1 MKNIMNICLLLL
13 FSACSSNRVVLDYLE
28 KEMRGNQ
35 KLSEYILIKEKE
47 KQEKAFTIMRGVGIL
62 KDDKT
67 SVFSGTKFFTNNEM
81 KQIEKQVI
89 RNNDIDEW
97 KKSDFKNISFI
108 IKSNKNDS
116 IFYLKN
122 YISEKKT
129 TYFYS
134 FSEPFFL
141 KNKKLAFFLITKS
154 STLNSGDYVKSVI
167 MRKEQ
172 GKWLVVEEV
181 YNTDL

>member
-1 MKNIMNICLLLL
+1 MKVAGKEAKIEEE
-13 FSACSSNRVVLDYLE
+13 VVVGESKSIND
-28 KEMRGNQ
+28 MR
-35 KLSEYILIKEKE
+35 KPRSK
-47 KQEKAFTIMRGVGIL
+47 
-62 KDDKT
+62 
-67 SVFSGTKFFTNNEM
+67 EM

-141 KNKKLAFFLITKS
+141 KNREKIAIF
-154 STLNSGDYVKSVI
+154 
-167 MRKEQ
+167 
-172 GKWLVVEEV
+172 
-181 YNTDL
+181 